1 MPAEMVEAYNIPA
14 ELDSLTRKLCKK
26 FTYLGVSREEY
37 VLLKAI
43 ILCNIGQS
51 TFFGGG
57 VVGGGGGGAQTWS
70 ERGLFIGWKFG
81 QHTQVHV
88 QTYLTFSSIVLRL
101 ANSAPNILSVCLCFS
116 FGQVVGQAFIC
127 I

>member
-57 VVGGGGGGAQTWS
+57 VVGGGGGGVRLGA
-70 ERGLFIGWKFG
+70 RGG
-81 QHTQVHV
+81 
-88 QTYLTFSSIVLRL
+88 RL
-101 ANSAPNILSVCLCFS
+101 
-116 FGQVVGQAFIC
+116 
-127 I
+127 